1 MALDGL
7 EWRTSPMIDLTA
19 LRERPVLTGRST
31 VASLPFVADPAHD
44 RLLATAF
51 KLTQAL
57 GRLAQSTLSL
67 PDSPAP

>member
-19 LRERPVLTGRST
+19 LRERPVLTGRSS
-31 VASLPFVADPAHD
+31 VASLPFVAGLVHD
-44 RLLATAF
+44 GLLATAF

-57 GRLAQSTLSL
+57 GRLAQSTLSP